1 MNFKN
6 IFNNDTDMI
15 TNIFAVISFVWLM
28 PIIIVLFILQILLV
42 NPIKYLF
49 KKIK

>member
-15 TNIFAVISFVWLM
+15 TNIFDVISFVWLM
-28 PIIIVLFILQILLV
+28 PIIFVLLILQILLV

>member
-6 IFNNDTDMI
+6 IINNDTDMI
-15 TNIFAVISFVWLM
+15 TNIFAIISFVWLM
-28 PIIIVLFILQILLV
+28 PIIIVLFILQTLLV
-42 NPIKYLF
+42 SPIKYLF